1 MSQSKNN
8 KNGIQKIVNIRN
20 RRAAFDYFFLENY
33 TAGIVLKGT
42 EIKSIRQGKVTMTDS
57 FCLLMDGE
65 LFVRNMDISPYERGN
80 IHNHQSK
87 ADRKLLLKKRE
98 LGKIERALQDV
109 GTTLVPVRI
118 FINDKGLAKVE
129 IAVAKGKKLYDKRET
144 IKERDQKRD
153 IERY

>member
-20 RRAAFDYFFLENY
+20 RRAAFDYFFLATY

-42 EIKSIRQGKVTMTDS
+42 EIKSIRQGKVTLTDS
-57 FCLLMDGE
+57 FCLFLEGE
-65 LFVRNMDISPYERGN
+65 LYVRNLDIAPYERGN

-129 IAVAKGKKLYDKRET
+129 IALAKGKKLYDKRET
-144 IKERDQKRD
+144 IKERDQKREA
-153 IERY
+153 ERY